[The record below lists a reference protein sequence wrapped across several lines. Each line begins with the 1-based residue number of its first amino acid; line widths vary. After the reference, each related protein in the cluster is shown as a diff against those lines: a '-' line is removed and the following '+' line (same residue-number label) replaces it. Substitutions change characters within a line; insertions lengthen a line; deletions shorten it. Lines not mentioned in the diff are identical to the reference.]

1 MNETKFW
8 GMIEKAWTSAGGW
21 KKERKALTGGTL
33 SEDKFFELADAV
45 NDMVAELDD
54 ALHDLEEEHLL
65 EFDRILERKLWDIDR
80 EEIQRHTD
88 GSDDGFL
95 YARGFIVGMGKD
107 FYDAVNTDPSKA
119 RVDMEC
125 EDMCFVS
132 RQIYEDLF
140 GEMPESEISRE
151 TASNPAGWPKG

>member
-8 GMIEKAWTSAGGW
+8 GMIEKAWSSAGGW
-21 KKERKALTGGTL
+21 KKDRKALTEGKL

-54 ALHDLEEEHLL
+54 TLHDLEEEHLL
-65 EFDRILERKLWDIDR
+65 EFDRILERKLWEIDR
-80 EEIQRHTD
+80 EEVQKHTD

-95 YARGFIVGMGKD
+95 HARGFIVAMGKD
-107 FYDAVNTDPSKA
+107 FYEGVSADPSLA
-119 RVDMEC
+119 RKDMEC
-125 EDMCFVS
+125 EDFCYLS
-132 RQIYEDLF
+132 RQIYEDRF

-151 TASNPAGWPKG
+151 TASNSAGWPKG